1 MGCKSLSVFE
11 AKYVK
16 VVDKTAKPVRIP
28 GNSVLQVIICGCRRR
43 SYKLFRTNKKPVTHT
58 GITGFFAILFHTVAV
73 SALHNAIQEAPGW
86 RSGFPAS

>member
-1 MGCKSLSVFE
+1 MMGCKSLSVFE

-16 VVDKTAKPVRIP
+16 VVDKTAKSVRFL
-28 GNSVLQVIICGCRRR
+28 GNSALQVIICGCRRR

-73 SALHNAIQEAPGW
+73 SALHNAI
-86 RSGFPAS
+86 